1 MSGKVDKNSFGKLTR
16 LKELRIKH
24 QKINAEI
31 DQISSNPE
39 TDQLSLR
46 RLKTRRL
53 LLKDMIANSSKRYY
67 SLLIYGYKGVTLA
80 GGECAPLGACQRCAC
95 QAERRR
101 YHMDIR

>member
-16 LKELRIKH
+16 LKELRIRH

-53 LLKDMIANSSKRYY
+53 LLKDMIASLESS
-67 SLLIYGYKGVTLA
+67 LIPNIDA
-80 GGECAPLGACQRCAC
+80 
-95 QAERRR
+95 
-101 YHMDIR
+101 

>member
-53 LLKDMIANSSKRYY
+53 LLKDMIASLESS
-67 SLLIYGYKGVTLA
+67 LIPNIDA
-80 GGECAPLGACQRCAC
+80 
-95 QAERRR
+95 
-101 YHMDIR
+101 

>member
-1 MSGKVDKNSFGKLTR
+1 MSGKVDKNSFGKLTK

-24 QKINAEI
+24 QRINAEI

-53 LLKDMIANSSKRYY
+53 LLKDMIASLESS
-67 SLLIYGYKGVTLA
+67 LIPNIDA
-80 GGECAPLGACQRCAC
+80 
-95 QAERRR
+95 
-101 YHMDIR
+101 

>member
-31 DQISSNPE
+31 DQISSNTE
-39 TDQLSLR
+39 TNQLSIR

-53 LLKDMIANSSKRYY
+53 LLKDMIASLESS
-67 SLLIYGYKGVTLA
+67 LIPNIDA
-80 GGECAPLGACQRCAC
+80 
-95 QAERRR
+95 
-101 YHMDIR
+101 

>member
-39 TDQLSLR
+39 TDQLNLR

-53 LLKDMIANSSKRYY
+53 LLKDMIASLESS
-67 SLLIYGYKGVTLA
+67 LIPNIDA
-80 GGECAPLGACQRCAC
+80 
-95 QAERRR
+95 
-101 YHMDIR
+101 

>member
-1 MSGKVDKNSFGKLTR
+1 MSGKVDKNSYGKLTR

-53 LLKDMIANSSKRYY
+53 LLKDMIASLESS
-67 SLLIYGYKGVTLA
+67 LIPNIDA
-80 GGECAPLGACQRCAC
+80 
-95 QAERRR
+95 
-101 YHMDIR
+101 

>member
-24 QKINAEI
+24 QRINAEI

-53 LLKDMIANSSKRYY
+53 LLKDMIASLESS
-67 SLLIYGYKGVTLA
+67 LIPNIDA
-80 GGECAPLGACQRCAC
+80 
-95 QAERRR
+95 
-101 YHMDIR
+101 

>member
-16 LKELRIKH
+16 LKELRVKH
-24 QKINAEI
+24 QRINAEI

-53 LLKDMIANSSKRYY
+53 LLKDMIASLESS
-67 SLLIYGYKGVTLA
+67 LIPNIDA
-80 GGECAPLGACQRCAC
+80 
-95 QAERRR
+95 
-101 YHMDIR
+101 

>member
-53 LLKDMIANSSKRYY
+53 LLKDMIASLESS
-67 SLLIYGYKGVTLA
+67 LIPNIDV
-80 GGECAPLGACQRCAC
+80 
-95 QAERRR
+95 
-101 YHMDIR
+101 

>member
-53 LLKDMIANSSKRYY
+53 LLKDMITSLESS
-67 SLLIYGYKGVTLA
+67 LIPNIDA
-80 GGECAPLGACQRCAC
+80 
-95 QAERRR
+95 
-101 YHMDIR
+101 

>member
-31 DQISSNPE
+31 DKISSNPE
-39 TDQLSLR
+39 TDQLRLR

-53 LLKDMIANSSKRYY
+53 LLKAMFVSLESSLMPNIA
-67 SLLIYGYKGVTLA
+67 A
-80 GGECAPLGACQRCAC
+80 
-95 QAERRR
+95 
-101 YHMDIR
+101 